1 MTLGPT
7 APEGEPAAADARLER
22 LPKPELHVHL
32 DGSLRATTLLDLGLS
47 RGVALPSHDA
57 DELRRMVVA
66 DDARSLTEYLRAFDL
81 TVAVMQDAEALERIA
96 FELGEDHAAEHVRYF
111 EVRFCPTLN
120 TRGDLEPDQVLEA
133 VSKGLRRAEAAFG
146 VRSSIIVCAL
156 RHLSPRTSLELAEL
170 AVHFKEHGVCGFDLA
185 GPEDGHPVRHHAD
198 AFALAHR
205 SGLPATIHAGE
216 AAGPQ
221 SIREAMEI
229 GRALRIGHGTRLWE
243 DPDLMARVR
252 DGGVAL
258 EVCLTS
264 NVQTGAVAAYEAHP
278 LRRYF
283 DFGVDVTLCTDNR
296 LVSGVTLT
304 EEYRRARDLLGF
316 SWDELVQ
323 LARNGFSHAFATE
336 EARAAFL
343 GALDAYA

>member
-1 MTLGPT
+1 MTESGVT
-7 APEGEPAAADARLER
+7 APGERDPQDSRLEH

-32 DGSLRATTLLDLGLS
+32 DGSLRPATLLELGLS
-47 RGVALPSHDA
+47 RGIPLPSHDV
-57 DELRRMVVA
+57 DELRSAVVA
-66 DDARSLTEYLRAFDL
+66 DDARSLTDYLRAFDL
-81 TVAVMQDAEALERIA
+81 TVSVMQDAEALERIA
-96 FELGEDHAAEHVRYF
+96 FELAEDQATEHIRYF

-120 TRGDLEPDQVLEA
+120 TQRGLAPEQVLEA
-133 VSKGLRRAEAAFG
+133 VSKGLRRGQTAFG

-156 RHLSPRTSLELAEL
+156 RHLPSSASHELAEL
-170 AVHFKEHGVCGFDLA
+170 AVGFREHGVCGFDLA
-185 GPEDGHPVRHHAD
+185 GPEAGHPVRDHAG

-205 SGLPATIHAGE
+205 SGLPITIHAGE
-216 AAGPQ
+216 AAGPE
-221 SIREAMEI
+221 SIREAMDV
-229 GRALRIGHGTRLWE
+229 GHAVRIGHGTRLWE
-243 DPDLMARVR
+243 DPELMARAR

-258 EVCLTS
+258 EICLTS
-264 NVQTGAVAAYEAHP
+264 NVQTGAVSAYEAHP

-304 EEYRRARDLLGF
+304 DEYRRARELLSF

-323 LARNGFSHAFATE
+323 LARNGFSHAFASA

-343 GALDAYA
+343 GALDVYA